1 MTNQQ
6 KAKISFKIVTLPEK
20 NIRILLLSQE
30 IFNLILIMLILTKII
45 ITETLYSM
53 FIYWLQKNLNLFSL
67 DRKLADKTKR
77 KMIHML
83 WKECMPDKFYKHI
96 CKEKNF
102 LYLKGKN
109 VLQPKVLKIIS
120 EFIDEDKSN
129 SYKINLSSYK
139 IILQYVYS
147 KRLS

>member
-102 LYLKGKN
+102 SLSKGK
-109 VLQPKVLKIIS
+109 KR
-120 EFIDEDKSN
+120 FAAKSAQN
-129 SYKINLSSYK
+129 N
-139 IILQYVYS
+139 Q
-147 KRLS
+147 